1 MIDVENMKLEE
12 LLAMA
17 VRAEMDAR
25 ETYAGIAEKVD
36 NFVLKDRL
44 KFLSA
49 EEEKHRQIFT
59 GILKRKFPNS
69 EVRIPESGEV
79 PLPDVKFDDEMVQIS
94 EVLQQAMDA
103 EMAAHDFYA
112 AMRDKAQ
119 DEEVKKILDY
129 LSSAEKGHYYL
140 LETELKAVKYA
151 ELFDEYNPMMHVGP

>member
-17 VRAEMDAR
+17 IRAEMDAKD
-25 ETYAGIAEKVD
+25 TYARIAEKVD

-49 EEEKHRQIFT
+49 EEEKHRRIFT
-59 GILKRKFPNS
+59 GILKRKFPNNS
-69 EVRIPESGEV
+69 VKIPESGEV
-79 PLPDVKFDDEMVQIS
+79 PLPDVKFDDEMVHIS

-112 AMRDKAQ
+112 AMRDRAE
-119 DEEVKKILDY
+119 DEEVKKVLDY
-129 LSSAEKGHYYL
+129 LSSAEMGHYYL
-140 LETELKAVKYA
+140 LETEIKAVKYA
-151 ELFDEYNPMMHVGP
+151 ELFDEYNEMMHVGP

>member
-12 LLAMA
+12 LLAMS
-17 VRAEMDAR
+17 VRAEIDAR
-25 ETYAGIAEKVD
+25 ETYAAIAEKVD

-44 KFLSA
+44 RFLSA

-59 GILKRKFPNS
+59 GILNRKFPNS
-69 EVRIPESGEV
+69 AVKIPESGEV
-79 PLPDVKFDDEMVQIS
+79 PLPDVKFDDEMVHIS

-103 EMAAHDFYA
+103 EMAASKFYS
-112 AMRDKAQ
+112 AMRDRAE
-119 DEEVKKILDY
+119 DEDVKKILDY